1 MTGGMRLLL
10 ERIEFWQ
17 NDIEWRAHWNKLG
30 HKSGHTKLVSPQ
42 ETLLFDVLN
51 SIDIRSL
58 ARNKPLLTQIK
69 KALDEIH
76 INQRTIS

>member
-10 ERIEFWQ
+10 ERLQHWQ
-17 NDIEWRAHWNKLG
+17 DDIEWRAHWNRLG
-30 HKSGHTKLVSPQ
+30 HRAGHTKLVSLQ
-42 ETLLFDVLN
+42 ESLLHDILN